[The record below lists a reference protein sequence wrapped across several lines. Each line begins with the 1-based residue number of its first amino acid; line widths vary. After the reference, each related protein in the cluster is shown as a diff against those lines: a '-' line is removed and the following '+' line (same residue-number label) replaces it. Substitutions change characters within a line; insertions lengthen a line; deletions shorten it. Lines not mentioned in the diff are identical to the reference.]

1 MNTATT
7 PYPGTQAVLRA
18 IELLKA
24 FGPES
29 PERSLAELAEA
40 VGLNRTTTYRLLS
53 ALQSEG
59 MVERDGTRYR
69 LGPEIAALGARASGS
84 GELRAAARTEMAALA
99 ESIGETVSIEV
110 LVGRDV
116 LILDEVSGRYVVG
129 TVPSVGTRWPAHA
142 TSTGKVLLAFA
153 RAETLAEFLSEP
165 RARLTP
171 RTIVATTAFGRELL
185 RVQERGFAVTREEL
199 EAEFVAVAVPV
210 RGASGAVVASLSIG
224 GPRAR
229 LTTERV
235 AALVAPLK
243 EAAGRISARLG
254 YRPITARTGR
264 AAGRRRP

>member
-1 MNTATT
+1 MNTQTA

-24 FGPES
+24 FPPDS
-29 PERSLAELAEA
+29 PERSLPELAEA

-59 MVERDGTRYR
+59 MVEREGARYR
-69 LGPEIAALGARASGS
+69 LGPEIVALGARASGT
-84 GELRAAARTEMAALA
+84 GQLRAAARTEMAALA
-99 ESIGETVSIEV
+99 DATGETVSIEV

-153 RAETLAEFLSEP
+153 TAETLTEFLSAP

-171 RTIVATTAFGRELL
+171 RTIVDTIAFGRELV
-185 RVQERGFAVTREEL
+185 RVQERGYAVTREEL
-199 EAEFVAVAVPV
+199 EAGFVAAAVPV
-210 RGASGAVVASLSIG
+210 HGPSGAVVASLSVG
-224 GPRAR
+224 GPKSR
-229 LTTERV
+229 LTAERV
-235 AALVAPLK
+235 SSLIPPLQDAAA
-243 EAAGRISARLG
+243 RISSRLG
-254 YRPITARTGR
+254 YQPIVPRR
-264 AAGRRRP
+264 AGRRRP

>member
-1 MNTATT
+1 MNTQTA

-24 FGPES
+24 FPPET
-29 PERSLAELAEA
+29 PERSLPELAEA

-59 MVERDGTRYR
+59 MIERDGPRYR
-69 LGPEIAALGARASGS
+69 LGPEIVALGARASGT
-84 GELRAAARTEMAALA
+84 GQLRTAARAEMAALA
-99 ESIGETVSIEV
+99 DQVGETVSIEV

-129 TVPSVGTRWPAHA
+129 TVPSVGTRWPAHT

-153 RAETLAEFLSEP
+153 RQEVLTEFLSVP

-171 RTIVATTAFGRELL
+171 RTIVETNAFGRELI
-185 RVQERGFAVTREEL
+185 RVQERGYAVTREEL
-199 EAEFVAVAVPV
+199 ETGFVAAAAPV

-224 GPRAR
+224 GPKSR
-229 LTTERV
+229 LTAERV
-235 AALVAPLK
+235 AALIPPLTQ
-243 EAAGRISARLG
+243 AAARISARLG
-254 YRPITARTGR
+254 YRPIVPRR
-264 AAGRRRP
+264 AGRRRP

>member
-1 MNTATT
+1 MNTATA

-24 FGPES
+24 FPPES
-29 PERSLAELAEA
+29 PERSLAELADA

-59 MVERDGTRYR
+59 MVEREGARYR

-84 GELRAAARTEMAALA
+84 GELRAAARAEMTTLA

-153 RAETLAEFLSEP
+153 RAETLTEFLSEP
-165 RARLTP
+165 RVRLTP
-171 RTIVATTAFGRELL
+171 RTIVATTAFGRELI
-185 RVQERGFAVTREEL
+185 RVQGRGFAVTREEL
-199 EAEFVAVAVPV
+199 EAGFVAAAVPL

-224 GPRAR
+224 GPKAR
-229 LTTERV
+229 LTAERV
-235 AALVAPLK
+235 ASLIPSLK
-243 EAAGRISARLG
+243 EAAMRISARLG
-254 YRPITARTGR
+254 YRTVTAQ
-264 AAGRRRP
+264 AGGAVARRRP